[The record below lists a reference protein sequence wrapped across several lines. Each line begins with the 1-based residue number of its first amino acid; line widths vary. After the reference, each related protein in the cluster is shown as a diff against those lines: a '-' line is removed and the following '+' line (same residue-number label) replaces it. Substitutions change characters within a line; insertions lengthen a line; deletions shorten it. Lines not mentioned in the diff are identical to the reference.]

1 MTCPYQQTCGGCPY
15 HNLGLADYQK
25 LKIEQFSRIISQ
37 LNPKDI
43 KTGEPIFIA
52 DGTRRRAELAFKHN
66 RGNLVLGFNE
76 SKSHEIINIESCPL
90 LTAKIN
96 KVIPQLRLFLSEF
109 CNIKVSEKLKNK
121 KFRTYNIGSGDVWL
135 TEAVNGV
142 DMLLEINE
150 PMGLEHRMALCDFAN
165 GAEDIARISVQS
177 GKSKPETVIEKSR
190 PYLSIGGYQVFIPA
204 GTFLQASNAG
214 EQALISLVLKYIGDS
229 QGNIA
234 DLFCGV
240 GTFSYPLAANP
251 KNKITA
257 VDSSDELLAG
267 FQKSV
272 NHNTIPNIKI
282 SRKNLF
288 KYPLDTNELKGFDI
302 VVFDPPRAGA
312 AAQTAQLA
320 AMPDEDKPQKVIAVS
335 CNPHTF
341 VNDANTLISGGYRI
355 IEITL
360 VDQFVYS
367 THSELVALF
376 EKL

>member
-1 MTCPYQQTCGGCPY
+1 MTCPYQQICGGCPY
-15 HNLGLADYQK
+15 RNLNLKDYQK
-25 LKIEQFSRIISQ
+25 LKTEQFEKVVQQ
-37 LNPKDI
+37 LNQENV
-43 KTGEPIFIA
+43 KTGEPVFIA

-76 SKSHEIINIESCPL
+76 SKSHEIINMDNCPL
-90 LTAKIN
+90 LTLKIN
-96 KVIPQLRLFLSEF
+96 SLIPQLRIFLREF

-121 KFRTYNIGSGDVWL
+121 KFRTYNVGSGDIWL

-142 DMLLEINE
+142 DVLLEINE
-150 PMGLEHRMALCDFAN
+150 PLGLEHRMALCDFAN
-165 GAEDIARISVQS
+165 GLEDVARVSVQVGS
-177 GKSKPETVIEKSR
+177 GKPETIIEKNR
-190 PYLSIGGYQVFIPA
+190 PYLNIGGYQVFIPA
-204 GTFLQASNAG
+204 GTFLQASDAG
-214 EQALISLVLKYIGDS
+214 EQALINLVLKYIGGS
-229 QGNIA
+229 QGSIA

-240 GTFSYPLAANP
+240 GTFSYPLAANL

-257 VDSSDELLAG
+257 VDSSDELLEG

-282 SRKNLF
+282 CRKNLF
-288 KYPLDTNELKGFDI
+288 KYPLDGSELKGFDI

-320 AMPDEDKPQKVIAVS
+320 SMPDEDKPQKVIAVS

-341 VNDANTLISGGYRI
+341 VNDANTLISGGYRV

>member
-1 MTCPYQQTCGGCPY
+1 MTCPYQQICGGCPY
-15 HNLGLADYQK
+15 RNLNLKDYQK
-25 LKIEQFSRIISQ
+25 LKTEQFEKVVQQ
-37 LNPKDI
+37 LNQENV
-43 KTGEPIFIA
+43 KTGEPVFIA

-76 SKSHEIINIESCPL
+76 SKSHEIINMDNCPL
-90 LTAKIN
+90 LTVKIN
-96 KVIPQLRLFLSEF
+96 SLIPQLRIFLREF

-121 KFRTYNIGSGDVWL
+121 KFRTYNVGSGDIWL

-142 DMLLEINE
+142 DVLLEINE
-150 PMGLEHRMALCDFAN
+150 PLGLEHRMTLCDFAN
-165 GAEDIARISVQS
+165 GLEDVARVSVQV
-177 GKSKPETVIEKSR
+177 GVGKPETIIEKSR
-190 PYLSIGGYQVFIPA
+190 PYLNIGGYQVFIPA
-204 GTFLQASNAG
+204 GTFLQASDAG
-214 EQALISLVLKYIGDS
+214 EQALINLVLKYIGGS
-229 QGNIA
+229 QGSIA

-240 GTFSYPLAANP
+240 GTFSYPLAANL

-257 VDSSDELLAG
+257 VDSSDELLEG

-282 SRKNLF
+282 CRKNLF
-288 KYPLDTNELKGFDI
+288 KYPLDGNELKGFDV

-312 AAQTAQLA
+312 AAQTAQIA
-320 AMPDEDKPQKVIAVS
+320 AMPDENKPQKVIAVS

-341 VNDANTLISGGYRI
+341 VNDANTLISGGYRV

>member
-1 MTCPYQQTCGGCPY
+1 MTCPYQQICGGCPY
-15 HNLGLADYQK
+15 RNLNLKDYQK
-25 LKIEQFSRIISQ
+25 LKTEQFEKVVQQ
-37 LNPKDI
+37 LNQENV
-43 KTGEPIFIA
+43 KTGEAVFIA

-76 SKSHEIINIESCPL
+76 SKSHEIINIDSCPL
-90 LTAKIN
+90 LTVKIN
-96 KVIPQLRLFLSEF
+96 GLIPQLRAFLREF

-121 KFRTYNIGSGDVWL
+121 KFRTYNVGGGDIWL

-142 DMLLEINE
+142 DVLLEINE
-150 PMGLEHRMALCDFAN
+150 PLGLEHRMALCDLAN
-165 GAEDIARISVQS
+165 GLDDIVRVSVQV
-177 GKSKPETVIEKSR
+177 GKGKPETVIEKSR
-190 PYLSIGGYQVFIPA
+190 PYLTIGGYRVFIPA
-204 GTFLQASNAG
+204 GTFLQASDAG
-214 EQALISLVLKYIGDS
+214 EQALINLVLKYVGDS

-257 VDSSDELLAG
+257 VDSSDELLEG

-282 SRKNLF
+282 CRKNLF

-341 VNDANTLISGGYRI
+341 VNDANSLISGGYRV

>member
-15 HNLGLADYQK
+15 RNLDLADYKK
-25 LKIEQFSRIISQ
+25 LKNEQFCRIISQ
-37 LNPKDI
+37 LNQENI
-43 KTGEPIFIA
+43 KTGAPIFIA

-76 SKSHEIINIESCPL
+76 SKSHEIINIENCPL
-90 LTAKIN
+90 LTPKIN
-96 KVIPQLRLFLSEF
+96 KVIPQLRTFLSEF

-121 KFRTYNIGSGDVWL
+121 KFRTYNIGGGDIWL

-142 DMLLEINE
+142 DTLLEINE
-150 PMGLEHRMALCDFAN
+150 TLSLEHRMALCDFAN
-165 GAEDIARISVQS
+165 KTEDITRISVQA
-177 GKSKPETVIEKSR
+177 GNGKPETVIEKSR
-190 PYLSIGGYQVFIPA
+190 PYLNIVGYQVFIPA
-204 GTFLQASNAG
+204 GTFLQASNSG
-214 EQALISLVLKYIGDS
+214 EQTLINLVLKYISDS

-257 VDSSDELLAG
+257 IDSSDELLNG

-282 SRKNLF
+282 CRKNLF

-312 AAQTAQLA
+312 AAQTAQLS
-320 AMPDEDKPQKVIAVS
+320 AMPYEDKPQKVIAVS

-355 IEITL
+355 IEITF

>member
-1 MTCPYQQTCGGCPY
+1 MSCQYQQICGGCPY
-15 HNLGLADYQK
+15 RNLDFADYKK
-25 LKIEQFSRIISQ
+25 LKIEQFERVLKQINQDKIAA
-37 LNPKDI
+37 
-43 KTGEPIFIA
+43 GEAVFVA

-76 SKSHEIINIESCPL
+76 SKSHELINVEECPL

-96 KVIPQLRLFLSEF
+96 SLIPQLRTFLTEF

-121 KFRTYNIGSGDVWL
+121 KFRTYNIGSGDIWL

-150 PMGLEHRMALCDFAN
+150 SLSLEHRMALCDFAN
-165 GAEDIARISVQS
+165 GTADIARVSVQI
-177 GKSKPETVIEKSR
+177 GAGKPETVIEKSR
-190 PYLSIGGYQVFIPA
+190 PYLNIGGYQVFIPA

-214 EQALISLVLKYIGDS
+214 EQALINLVLKYIGDT

-257 VDSSDELLAG
+257 IDSSEELLAG

-282 SRKNLF
+282 CRKNLF
-288 KYPLDTNELKGFDI
+288 KYPLDSNELKGFEI

-312 AAQTAQLA
+312 AAQTAQIA
-320 AMPDEDKPQKVIAVS
+320 AMPDENKPQKVIAVS

-355 IEITL
+355 IEVTL

>member
-1 MTCPYQQTCGGCPY
+1 MTCPYQQICGGCPY
-15 HNLGLADYQK
+15 RNLDFTDYKK
-25 LKIEQFSRIISQ
+25 LKIEQFERVLKQIKQ
-37 LNPKDI
+37 DEI
-43 KTGEPIFIA
+43 KTGEAVFIA
-52 DGTRRRAELAFKHN
+52 DGTRRRAELAFRHN
-66 RGNLVLGFNE
+66 HGNLVLGFNE
-76 SKSHEIINIESCPL
+76 SKSHELINVESCPL

-96 KVIPQLRLFLSEF
+96 SLIPQLRKFLSEF

-121 KFRTYNIGSGDVWL
+121 KFRTYNIGSGDIWL
-135 TEAVNGV
+135 TEAANGIDV
-142 DMLLEINE
+142 LLEINE
-150 PMGLEHRMALCDFAN
+150 PLGLEHRMALCDFAN
-165 GAEDIARISVQS
+165 GSDDIARVSVQV
-177 GKSKPETVIEKSR
+177 GNGKPESVIEKSR

-204 GTFLQASNAG
+204 GTFLQASGAG
-214 EQALISLVLKYIGDS
+214 EQALINLVLKYIGES

-257 VDSSDELLAG
+257 VDSSDELLDG

-288 KYPLDTNELKGFDI
+288 KYPLDANELKGFDI

-312 AAQTAQLA
+312 AAQTAQIA
-320 AMPDEDKPQKVIAVS
+320 AMADKDKPQKIIAVS

-341 VNDANTLISGGYRI
+341 VNDANTLISSGYCV